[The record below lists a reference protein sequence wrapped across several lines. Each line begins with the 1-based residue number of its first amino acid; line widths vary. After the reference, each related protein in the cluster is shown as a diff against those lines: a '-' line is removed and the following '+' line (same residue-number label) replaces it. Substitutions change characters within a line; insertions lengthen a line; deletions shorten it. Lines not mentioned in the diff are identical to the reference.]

1 MGQIAFAAISACM
14 LASGLMAVTTRNL
27 VHSVL
32 WLAVTLIATA
42 GLYALLDASFLA
54 AIQVILYTGGAI
66 TLMLFGVMLTD
77 QGNGPGATNESRRRP
92 QAAVMAAAMLALMVT
107 ALLKGAPT
115 DANETVFVG
124 AKQIGRSFLT
134 THLLAFEALSILL
147 LAAML
152 GAIVLARRNDP

>member
-1 MGQIAFAAISACM
+1 MGQVVFAALAACM
-14 LASGLMAVTTRNL
+14 LGAGFFAVTTRNL

-32 WLAVTLIATA
+32 WLAITLVATA

-54 AIQVILYTGGAI
+54 AIQVILYTGGVI
-66 TLMLFGVMLTD
+66 TLILFGVMLTD
-77 QGNGPGATNESRRRP
+77 QGNGPGATNESHRRP
-92 QAAVMAAAMLALMVT
+92 HAAVMALAMLGVMGSALWSSAPKAST
-107 ALLKGAPT
+107 EIAL
-115 DANETVFVG
+115 VG